1 MIPDKNILFDEKRLW
16 GNTKFWGSLLML
28 LSFGFS
34 YMIVIHLAEGG
45 DVTWF
50 SMFFLYLF
58 AYFYGGWQG
67 MLFAVGFGV
76 LKFFGDMYCG
86 LLDTGHM
93 TAEMLDYL
101 ISYGIVGAGGFFSQ
115 GMIRDSRKKKGDKKS
130 EEKSIK
136 KRGVYVESIVASDDY
151 QVGSPQENYALKIG
165 YGIAMLL
172 RFISSTVICI
182 VFYYRPENS
191 FIKNLTEGVVYTL
204 AYVGVETVLTYLL
217 LLFPWVCS
225 ATEYC
230 KYVATHNYDPDLKT
244 Y

>member
-1 MIPDKNILFDEKRLW
+1 MVPDKNILFDEKRLW
-16 GNTKFWGSLLML
+16 GNTKFWAGLLML

-34 YMIVIHLAEGG
+34 YMIIIHLAEGG

-76 LKFFGDMYCG
+76 MKFFGDMYFG
-86 LLDTGHM
+86 LLDTQHM
-93 TAEMLDYL
+93 TAEILDYL
-101 ISYGIVGAGGFFSQ
+101 VSYGIVGAGGFFSQ
-115 GMIRDSRKKKGDKKS
+115 GMIKDSRKKEGR
-130 EEKSIK
+130 K
-136 KRGVYVESIVASDDY
+136 KRGVYVESITTSDDY
-151 QVGSPQENYALKIG
+151 HVGTPEETYALKVG

-172 RFISSTVICI
+172 RFISSTVICMI
-182 VFYYRPENS
+182 FFYRPEND
-191 FIKNLTEGVVYTL
+191 FLRNLMEAVVYCL
-204 AYVGVETVLTYLL
+204 AYIGVETVLTYILM
-217 LLFPWVCS
+217 LFPWVCN